1 MHSPRSFRCN
11 VCTTYRSSSIGFLLF
26 LTYDVHLS
34 FVFISISTLQRTILY
49 SSNVRILEDLPVYR
63 WLLQIFNKFR
73 RDTAFIFILRR
84 TTPQCIRCRV
94 ISQCI
99 LASSVNLFILINYSA
114 YVLRYYWTIVA
125 ILLFIY
131 GCLGANILW
140 VPTFSC
146 IRLHLN
152 FAGIHLT
159 ALRPSFCCS
168 QNIFLLVYL
177 NIFLIFLLI
186 DVVISQIRLLI
197 TKSVALSK

>member
-1 MHSPRSFRCN
+1 MYVQRTAAVQLVFFFFLLTMYIYRLCLSRYPLCS
-11 VCTTYRSSSIGFLLF
+11 VQSYILPTYEFSRIFQFIDGYCKSSISSDVILHSYLF
-26 LTYDVHLS
+26 CVGLHLNAYAVVLYPN
-34 FVFISISTLQRTILY
+34 VF
-49 SSNVRILEDLPVYR
+49 
-63 WLLQIFNKFR
+63 
-73 RDTAFIFILRR
+73 
-84 TTPQCIRCRV
+84 
-94 ISQCI
+94 